1 MSKKHFNVLALIVG
15 LVVISG
21 GSIHLQA
28 QKRHARSKATKPA
41 AQNYSNV
48 QARAGETLTAL
59 AERAGFNPLQLARL
73 NGLSVNS
80 KLKAGQL
87 IIVPARGSSSIHRSA
102 RETYTKRQVNHLR

>member
-1 MSKKHFNVLALIVG
+1 MSRTHFNVLAVVVG

-28 QKRHARSKATKPA
+28 QKRHTKSQAAKAPEAPK
-41 AQNYSNV
+41 YSQV
-48 QARAGETLTAL
+48 QARAGDTLTTL

-73 NGLSVNS
+73 NGLSANT

-87 IIVPARGSSSIHRSA
+87 IMIPVPAVAESSSA
-102 RETYTKRQVNHLR
+102 PA

>member
-1 MSKKHFNVLALIVG
+1 MSRKHFKVLAVVVG

-28 QKRHARSKATKPA
+28 QKRHRRSQPTKPA
-41 AQNYSNV
+41 AEKFSNI
-48 QARAGETLTAL
+48 QARAGDTLATL

-87 IIVPARGSSSIHRSA
+87 VIVPASGVAHSTEA
-102 RETYTKRQVNHLR
+102 